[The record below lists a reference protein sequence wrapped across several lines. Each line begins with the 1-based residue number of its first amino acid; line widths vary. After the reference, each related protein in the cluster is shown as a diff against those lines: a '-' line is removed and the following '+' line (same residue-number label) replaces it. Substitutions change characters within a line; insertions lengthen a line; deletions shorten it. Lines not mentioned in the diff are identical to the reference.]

1 MQADHLIKK
10 HMPQYLRHK
19 FYLLCLVYAVDH
31 LLNKIVSVIVTAFKE
46 IIACLEKITHGKNSH
61 LTLDLQW
68 LYNQ

>member
-1 MQADHLIKK
+1 
-10 HMPQYLRHK
+10 MPQYLRHK

-31 LLNKIVSVIVTAFKE
+31 LLNKIVSVIVVAFKE
-46 IIACLEKITHGKNSH
+46 IIDCFEKITYGKNSH